1 MLSVLSKAAIAATT
15 ALIIGLT
22 PIATADLAFA
32 RGMGGGGGGGGMRV
46 GGGGGFGGGH
56 FGGGFSGGHFGGG
69 FSGGHF
75 VGGMGGVSHFS
86 GSMVG
91 SRFSGAQFVGGA
103 RLAHSDFDRG
113 FHRGFRHR
121 RFVALGGF
129 EAGYDGY
136 CDDPYDYPY
145 PPYGR
150 YGYNYCY

>member
-1 MLSVLSKAAIAATT
+1 MLSALSKTAIAATT
-15 ALIIGLT
+15 ALIIGLA

-32 RGMGGGGGGGGMRV
+32 HGMGGGGGGMRV

-69 FSGGHF
+69 LSGGHF
-75 VGGMGGVSHFS
+75 AGGMVGVSHFDGGIAS
-86 GSMVG
+86 
-91 SRFSGAQFVGGA
+91 SRFSDAHFAGSA
-103 RLAHSDFDRG
+103 RFAHNGFDRG

-129 EAGYDGY
+129 AAGYDGY
-136 CDDPYDYPY
+136 CDDPYNYPY
-145 PPYGR
+145 LPYGP